1 MLLTP
6 RSAYPSSH
14 HQKTP
19 NDVSTTRITKVA
31 SAARQAIVN
40 VRLPEATFTAI
51 VFRSGLS
58 APAALSNLAERR
70 SCLYGRRT
78 WRRTGYCS
86 ALRLVVGRLCAHVP
100 NVGKNPQATRAAC
113 LSWFHRASARARYHK
128 LMTSSH
134 RRCRGR
140 PRSHASIRGTR
151 PSFYHVGWSFPA
163 CLGLR
168 VFGQGRGLTATP
180 SRSGSAAMAALSSLG
195 ARRSCSHGC
204 RTWRRPRGCGSTE
217 IQFRPDS

>member
-86 ALRLVVGRLCAHVP
+86 ALRLVVGRLCVLTFPTSAKIRKP
-100 NVGKNPQATRAAC
+100 RALRVC
-113 LSWFHRASARARYHK
+113 HGFIVQVRARD
-128 LMTSSH
+128 
-134 RRCRGR
+134 
-140 PRSHASIRGTR
+140 I
-151 PSFYHVGWSFPA
+151 
-163 CLGLR
+163 
-168 VFGQGRGLTATP
+168 
-180 SRSGSAAMAALSSLG
+180 
-195 ARRSCSHGC
+195 
-204 RTWRRPRGCGSTE
+204 
-217 IQFRPDS
+217 IN